1 MSEGRIRALRPG
13 DRIGLIGP
21 SGAIRDPAMTPRA
34 LAARVE
40 ALGFEPVLGQSVG
53 AAHGYLSGSDALRL
67 DDLHRMFAD
76 DSIGAVHCV
85 RGGYGTP
92 RLLDRIDYALLRAH
106 PKPLIGFS
114 DVTGLHLAIHA
125 QCGFP
130 TLHGP
135 MVSSDALV
143 DPFSRAELLRA
154 LLCPNPSG
162 TLPLPP
168 GEPAPACLCP
178 GVAEGTLIGGNLSLI
193 AALCGTRF
201 LPDMRG
207 KVLFIEEIR
216 EYTYAVDRMLT
227 HLRLAG
233 VFDACAAV
241 VFGGFT
247 RCEPEYPNFGLTL
260 EQVLAETV
268 APCGKPAITGLLCGH
283 RCPTLTL
290 PLGVRCRVDA
300 DRGTLTV
307 LESIYDYK
315 QRGTIV

>member
-1 MSEGRIRALRPG
+1 MSERTIHPG

-21 SGAIRDPAMTPRA
+21 SGAVRDPTMTREA

-40 ALGFEPVLGQSVG
+40 GLGFEPVLGRSVG
-53 AAHGYLSGSDALRL
+53 AAHGYLCGDDALRL

-76 DSIGAVHCV
+76 DSIRAIHCV
-85 RGGYGTP
+85 RGGYGAH

-106 PKPLIGFS
+106 PKPLVGFS
-114 DVTGLHLAIHA
+114 DITGLHLAIHA

-135 MVSSDALV
+135 MVTSDALL

-154 LLCPNPSG
+154 MLGPEPLG
-162 TLPLPP
+162 ELPVPA

-178 GVAEGTLIGGNLSLI
+178 GVAEGELIGGNLSLI

-216 EYTYAVDRMLT
+216 EWTYAVDRMLT

-233 VFDACAAV
+233 LFDACSAV

-247 RCEPEYPNFGLTL
+247 RCEPEYPDFGFTL
-260 EQVLAETV
+260 EQVLADIMI
-268 APCGKPAITGLLCGH
+268 PCGKPAIIGLACGH

-290 PLGVRCRVDA
+290 PMGVRCRVDA
-300 DRGTLTV
+300 DRGTVTI
-307 LESIYDYK
+307 LESLYERREK
-315 QRGTIV
+315 T

>member
-1 MSEGRIRALRPG
+1 MSQAKCAPLVPLRPG
-13 DRIGLIGP
+13 DRVGLIGP
-21 SGAIRDPAMTPRA
+21 SGAIRDPAMTPEA
-34 LAARVE
+34 LAARVA

-76 DSIGAVHCV
+76 DSIRAVHCV
-85 RGGYGTP
+85 RGGYGVH
-92 RLLDRIDYALLRAH
+92 RLLHRIDCGLLRAH

-114 DVTGLHLAIHA
+114 DITGLHLAIHA
-125 QCGFP
+125 RCGFP

-135 MVSSDALV
+135 MAASDALL
-143 DPFSRAELLRA
+143 DPFSRAQLLRA
-154 LLCPNPSG
+154 LLCPDPLG
-162 TLPLPP
+162 ALPLPA
-168 GEPAPACLCP
+168 GEPAPACLHP

-193 AALCGTRF
+193 AALCGTPF
-201 LPDMRG
+201 LPPMAG

-247 RCEPEYPNFGLTL
+247 RCEPEYPDFGLTL
-260 EQVLAETV
+260 EQVLAEV
-268 APCGKPAITGLLCGH
+268 MIPCGKPAITGLPCGH

-300 DRGTLTV
+300 GAGTLTI
-307 LESIYDYK
+307 LESLF
-315 QRGTIV
+315 